1 MTVTAT
7 EVSPASTV
15 AETILTSHLHVTRA
29 ITDLLAL
36 AKSDPTSQGAVLHT
50 LHDLDRELLD
60 ASLQVSRDR
69 NAAAAAS

>member
-7 EVSPASTV
+7 EAPAASST
-15 AETILTSHLHVTRA
+15 AETVLCAHLHVTRA

-36 AKSDPTSQGAVLHT
+36 AKADPTTQGAVLHT
-50 LHDLDRELLD
+50 LHDLDREVLN

-69 NAAAAAS
+69 NAAAAQS